1 MKINKRY
8 EKKNKVILANWVE
21 RVHGMNIN
29 SYRNL
34 SKFVKKIRK
43 SFHENKF
50 STRMKVNLKT
60 GKIPSWSNLNAKKYN
75 QKTGNFEVKVK
86 STFDQN
92 ILVWRTITKGGFV
105 LAQNE
110 NEIAV

>member
-1 MKINKRY
+1 M
-8 EKKNKVILANWVE
+8 
-21 RVHGMNIN
+21 
-29 SYRNL
+29 
-34 SKFVKKIRK
+34 
-43 SFHENKF
+43 
-50 STRMKVNLKT
+50 
-60 GKIPSWSNLNAKKYN
+60 KIPSWSNLNAKKYN